1 MFGGGSQKEQRFA
14 KRVQL
19 KLAIHPVADDVVT
32 TWTPRQLQVVRI
44 AAGAAAR
51 PKTAAKQLK
60 ATVAKP
66 RVLIGVAL
74 LLLAFLRGRR
84 VRT

>member
-1 MFGGGSQKEQRFA
+1 MSRSRQ
-14 KRVQL
+14 
-19 KLAIHPVADDVVT
+19 AIDWVGEAATSAIGTV
-32 TWTPRQLQVVRI
+32 
-44 AAGAAAR
+44 AGAAAG